1 MRPLRVLVGL
11 AAAQLVEFRM
21 LIVALVWL
29 QSLASP
35 VGCQNSGA
43 RPEKSAIWRQ
53 DAIFGTPQVIIAD
66 VSDVHTRSHPLL
78 TLVTHPLSSRSHP
91 LASPQAERDAHTAH
105 RGERAC
111 RDHSR

>member
-1 MRPLRVLVGL
+1 MNRGRRARFGAAGRPVVVPANYDTL
-11 AAAQLVEFRM
+11 AGAVVSSPTRSIWYYARARQLKKG
-21 LIVALVWL
+21 
-29 QSLASP
+29 QN
-35 VGCQNSGA
+35 GHDCQ
-43 RPEKSAIWRQ
+43 E
-53 DAIFGTPQVIIAD
+53 TVIIAD